1 MTATTASV
9 PATAVRPSGKR
20 SAPRT
25 RILPATAWWV
35 ISCCLAVLFLYPLYV
50 LVTQAIKS
58 PAEAAATPPTL
69 FPHSFS
75 LENFIHLGT
84 SQGGL
89 SLLGSL
95 GNSAYVSILS
105 TVITVVVS
113 TLAGYAFSKL
123 PFRGSQ
129 VVFFVTLIT
138 FMVPFQAIITPLY
151 LTLKDIGLQNNLTGL
166 ALVVAT
172 FNLPFGIFLMRNSF
186 GAIPASLEEA
196 ALIDGST
203 AFGALR
209 KVMLPLAVP
218 GIVSTGLLTFFAAW
232 NEFFATLILITDQ
245 SKYTLPVS
253 LGILSAGQNNSV
265 DWGLLEAGVLV
276 TVLPCVVIYL
286 VLQKYYVAG
295 LLSGAV
301 K

>member
-1 MTATTASV
+1 
-9 PATAVRPSGKR
+9 
-20 SAPRT
+20 
-25 RILPATAWWV
+25 V

>member
-1 MTATTASV
+1 MTATSL
-9 PATAVRPSGKR
+9 PAKATTTTGTRTLATRR
-20 SAPRT
+20 SR
-25 RILPATAWWV
+25 LPATAWWV
-35 ISCCLAVLFLYPLYV
+35 VCSCLAVLFLYPLWV

-58 PAEAAATPPTL
+58 PAEAAQTPPTL

-75 LENFIHLGT
+75 LQNFVHLGT

-89 SLLGSL
+89 SLLSSL
-95 GNSAYVSILS
+95 ANSVYVSVFATLL
-105 TVITVVVS
+105 TVVVS
-113 TLAGYAFSKL
+113 TLAGYAFAKL
-123 PFRGSQ
+123 PFRGSR

-151 LTLKDIGLQNNLTGL
+151 LTLKDLGMQNSLTGL
-166 ALVVAT
+166 SLVIAT

-186 GAIPASLEEA
+186 LAIPTSLEEA
-196 ALIDGST
+196 ALLDGTS

-209 KVMLPLAVP
+209 RVMLPLAVP

-245 SKYTLPVS
+245 TKYTLPVS
-253 LGILSAGQNNSV
+253 LSILSAGQNNSV